1 MYLLYVCVCWRPER
15 IAPSMDVT
23 AFAAQSARQLLS
35 VHWMR
40 SALSVTH
47 CLVLSDWLAFLLQGK
62 TGWSGVGLSWP
73 GISRSFHTTSHW
85 NCILNVSAWILK
97 HRQDVKNPKQNRKG
111 FWSSKKCNC
120 CLSFVSHIQLGFF
133 LGYSTEAGNVRPSSS
148 HNRSFCLSKGCIQ
161 TSSSPSLCR
170 WRCHMWQLWSK
181 QGVELPACWDSGLF
195 ATYRQSQLRQSP
207 SCSIRSSSQQNSYFF
222 SLCGSLCLCAQAV
235 QCWFRT
241 MDSGPVRRVKFQH
254 HLLWTDPIVR
264 EKWSFRSD
272 GQKRD
277 VLQADNVRAGKLCR
291 TLPCL

>member
-1 MYLLYVCVCWRPER
+1 MYLLYVCVCWSPER

-23 AFAAQSARQLLS
+23 TFAAQSVRQLLS

-97 HRQDVKNPKQNRKG
+97 HRQDIKKPQTKQ
-111 FWSSKKCNC
+111 KKLLIIEKVQL
-120 CLSFVSHIQLGFF
+120 LSFFCVTHSAGF
-133 LGYSTEAGNVRPSSS
+133 LGYSTETGNVRPSSS
-148 HNRSFCLSKGCIQ
+148 HNHFFCLSKGCIQ

-207 SCSIRSSSQQNSYFF
+207 SCSIRSSSRQNSYFF
-222 SLCGSLCLCAQAV
+222 LSVGACASALRPCGADSEPRTVVLCAGWNFSTTS
-235 QCWFRT
+235 C
-241 MDSGPVRRVKFQH
+241 
-254 HLLWTDPIVR
+254 
-264 EKWSFRSD
+264 
-272 GQKRD
+272 GQI
-277 VLQADNVRAGKLCR
+277 Q
-291 TLPCL
+291 

>member
-1 MYLLYVCVCWRPER
+1 MNWNLEKKNPNLSVNYMYLLYVCVCWRPER

-23 AFAAQSARQLLS
+23 AFAAQSVRQLLS

-97 HRQDVKNPKQNRKG
+97 HRQDVKKTPKQNRKG
-111 FWSSKKCNC
+111 FWLLKKCNC
-120 CLSFVSHIQLGFF
+120 CLSFVSHIQLFF
-133 LGYSTEAGNVRPSSS
+133 SGYSTEAGNVRPSSS
-148 HNRSFCLSKGCIQ
+148 HNHFFCLSKGCIQ

-181 QGVELPACWDSGLF
+181 QGVELPACWDSALF

-207 SCSIRSSSQQNSYFF
+207 SCSIRSSSQKNSHFF
-222 SLCGSLCLCAQAV
+222 LSVGACASALRPCGADSEPWTVVLCAGWNFSTTS
-235 QCWFRT
+235 C
-241 MDSGPVRRVKFQH
+241 
-254 HLLWTDPIVR
+254 
-264 EKWSFRSD
+264 
-272 GQKRD
+272 GQI
-277 VLQADNVRAGKLCR
+277 Q
-291 TLPCL
+291 